1 MFVVDDLKFYRKTMK
16 KNIIL
21 LLSNFLIFYL
31 FLPRWKGDLRSLQR
45 AEQQVLWQV
54 FIEVDCVYVCH
65 CVCYVIGYLSSTW
78 SYNFFENGFWSVTYT
93 SHETKL
99 TISII
104 SFIST
109 YHKVSPSYHLWK
121 LRFERVMCTPF
132 PPSANNICRKSAVY
146 ITPYPLGV
154 IQKWCHCVSGGEG
167 DIVI

>member
-16 KNIIL
+16 KNIVL

-104 SFIST
+104 FFYLNVSQSFTFIPSMET
-109 YHKVSPSYHLWK
+109 EIRTGGVHTPSPVCEQY
-121 LRFERVMCTPF
+121 M
-132 PPSANNICRKSAVY
+132 
-146 ITPYPLGV
+146 
-154 IQKWCHCVSGGEG
+154 
-167 DIVI
+167 

>member
-16 KNIIL
+16 KNIL

-104 SFIST
+104 FFYLNVSQSFTFIPSMENEIRT
-109 YHKVSPSYHLWK
+109 GDVHTLSPVCEQY
-121 LRFERVMCTPF
+121 M
-132 PPSANNICRKSAVY
+132 
-146 ITPYPLGV
+146 
-154 IQKWCHCVSGGEG
+154 
-167 DIVI
+167 